1 MELDCGHRP
10 TTVDHARDPKDIH
23 EPERREVTA
32 LPGLRA
38 RPARG
43 PSGDERS
50 DAHVIEQSWDD
61 PDAFAVLFDRYAD
74 DIHRYAAR
82 RLGTEAADD
91 LMAETFVIAFQQ
103 RRRYDLSRPQARPW
117 LYGIVTNL
125 VGRHRR
131 SEARRLRAL
140 ARVAVLSPAEAEPL
154 ADRVAARVSAEHSRA
169 QLAGALAGLSARH
182 RDVLLLIA
190 WGDLDYAEAAE
201 ALGVPVGTV
210 RSRLH
215 RARTGLRQALGGSD
229 PTALHEETEK
239 TTKVGTTE
247 AMEETDRG

>member
-1 MELDCGHRP
+1 MGTRP
-10 TTVDHARDPKDIH
+10 H
-23 EPERREVTA
+23 
-32 LPGLRA
+32 L
-38 RPARG
+38 G
-43 PSGDERS
+43 PSGDDAS
-50 DAHVIEQSWDD
+50 DASDASDATVVERSWDD
-61 PDAFAVLFDRYAD
+61 PDAFAVLFNRYAD

-103 RRRYDLSRPQARPW
+103 RRRYDLSRPHARPW

-125 VGRHRR
+125 VGQHRR
-131 SEARRLRAL
+131 AEARRLKAL
-140 ARVAVLSPAEAEPL
+140 ARVAGALSAEGEALE
-154 ADRVAARVSAEHSRA
+154 DRVAARVGAENSRP
-169 QLAGALAGLSARH
+169 QLAGALAGLPARH

-215 RARTGLRQALGGSD
+215 RARTRLRQALGGSD
-229 PTALHEETEK
+229 PTALHEETEATEK
-239 TTKVGTTE
+239 T
-247 AMEETDRG
+247 EETDRG

>member
-1 MELDCGHRP
+1 M
-10 TTVDHARDPKDIH
+10 
-23 EPERREVTA
+23 TA
-32 LPGLRA
+32 LPSIGAHLA
-38 RPARG
+38 PGAHDD
-43 PSGDERS
+43 PVTDASVVERS
-50 DAHVIEQSWDD
+50 WDE
-61 PDAFAVLFDRYAD
+61 PEVFAVLFDRYAD

-82 RLGTEAADD
+82 RLGAQVADD

-103 RRRYDLSRPQARPW
+103 RRGYDVSRPHARPW

-131 SEARRLRAL
+131 AEARRLKAFARA
-140 ARVAVLSPAEAEPL
+140 AGASPAEDEPL

-169 QLAGALAGLSARH
+169 RLAGALAALPARH

-190 WGDLDYAEAAE
+190 WGDLDYTEAAQ

-215 RARTGLRQALGGSD
+215 RARVRLRQALGGSD
-229 PTALHEETEK
+229 PSALHEDDELQEET
-239 TTKVGTTE
+239 
-247 AMEETDRG
+247 EETDRG